1 MILCVKAVVECKT
14 RQACGLYFVYIVI
27 TSFIMVD
34 GSVDF
39 TEVEFQDIL
48 TFTHNP
54 CGTFW
59 RMVWEMSVSVVD
71 TVTHLVSR
79 EK

>member
-1 MILCVKAVVECKT
+1 MILCVKAAVECKT

-39 TEVEFQDIL
+39 TEVEFQDVL
-48 TFTHNP
+48 TFTHTTLVEHSGGW
-54 CGTFW
+54 CGKCLSAWWIQSPT
-59 RMVWEMSVSVVD
+59 
-71 TVTHLVSR
+71 
-79 EK
+79 